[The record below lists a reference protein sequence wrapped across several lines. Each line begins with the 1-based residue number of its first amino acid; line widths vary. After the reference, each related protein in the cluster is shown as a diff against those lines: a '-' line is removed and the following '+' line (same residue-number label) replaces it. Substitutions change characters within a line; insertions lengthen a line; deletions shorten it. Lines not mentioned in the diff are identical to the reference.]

1 MIPKIKICGLMK
13 REDILT
19 VNEVKPEYIGFMFYA
34 KSKRYITTDT
44 AKEFYKLLDR
54 SIKAVGVFVDMPAS
68 EVAKIAEEGIIDIVQ
83 LHGHETDEYIK
94 ELKGLMSLPVIKAFS
109 VRGPESIDE
118 ANRSSA
124 DMVLLDSGSG
134 GTGTSFNWDLIKAV
148 KRDYFLA
155 GGLDPDNAKEAAKL
169 GAYALDVSSGVETEG
184 LKDADKIRCFVREV
198 RG

>member
-1 MIPKIKICGLMK
+1 
-13 REDILT
+13 
-19 VNEVKPEYIGFMFYA
+19 
-34 KSKRYITTDT
+34 
-44 AKEFYKLLDR
+44 
-54 SIKAVGVFVDMPAS
+54 
-68 EVAKIAEEGIIDIVQ
+68 
-83 LHGHETDEYIK
+83 
-94 ELKGLMSLPVIKAFS
+94 MSLPVIKAFS

-184 LKDADKIRCFVREV
+184 LKDADKIRRFVREV